1 MPFRFSIVTTLF
13 LINIKIPS
21 VSFHIETQKHSAT
34 IFLSTYGFISMF
46 FPSKNRISVR
56 RKVNMINFAYKLQ
69 KIRFIYRIKASGLFS
84 FEKFSSMLNFTH
96 NINNLDHQCGTL
108 IRKRRLIEKFSNSSQ

>member
-1 MPFRFSIVTTLF
+1 MPL
-13 LINIKIPS
+13 KI
-21 VSFHIETQKHSAT
+21 
-34 IFLSTYGFISMF
+34 
-46 FPSKNRISVR
+46 
-56 RKVNMINFAYKLQ
+56 NMIKFAYILQ

>member
-1 MPFRFSIVTTLF
+1 MGSYYVLF
-13 LINIKIPS
+13 YSKIEYY
-21 VSFHIETQKHSAT
+21 IGKEEG
-34 IFLSTYGFISMF
+34 IY
-46 FPSKNRISVR
+46 
-56 RKVNMINFAYKLQ
+56 MINFAYILQ

>member
-1 MPFRFSIVTTLF
+1 MPL
-13 LINIKIPS
+13 
-21 VSFHIETQKHSAT
+21 
-34 IFLSTYGFISMF
+34 
-46 FPSKNRISVR
+46 R
-56 RKVNMINFAYKLQ
+56 RKINMIEFAYILQ